1 MVIGGGGVHYPIL
14 TMNIFVPTPV
24 PDFFY
29 LPQRNKNAL
38 PVAPAM
44 MTIKQRNKLYSM
56 TKRVIKEVFTDFNT
70 RESYGEQLID
80 ARYDV
85 TSTNGGD
92 FWKRIKYVYD
102 EYYVGLVPGFNL
114 LEYHIRQ
121 CGIDADTDNN
131 DDFNAEFWL
140 IEPLRDFGVDTDV
153 ALFLEVLIDMFF
165 WFSATHRTSQKTKY
179 VRSVRAIQALWRGH
193 SARWKYP
200 MFTWDK

>member
-1 MVIGGGGVHYPIL
+1 MVIGGEGVHYPIL
-14 TMNIFVPTPV
+14 TMNIFVPTPE

-29 LPQRNKNAL
+29 LLQRNKNAL

-131 DDFNAEFWL
+131 DDFNAEFWSYQPQVHPQRIFVKPPSPAYQTTACSL
-140 IEPLRDFGVDTDV
+140 RTGLCSFQRNTLCAQSGMHGGIHHGDPL
-153 ALFLEVLIDMFF
+153 
-165 WFSATHRTSQKTKY
+165 
-179 VRSVRAIQALWRGH
+179 
-193 SARWKYP
+193 
-200 MFTWDK
+200 